1 MGSME
6 TNKGYRMK
14 NLQELVIELHDI
26 ARETKDDRLRKIADD
41 LNGID
46 NEYRLCSLEE
56 AEAFA
61 EKRNYTYG

>member
-1 MGSME
+1 
-6 TNKGYRMK
+6 MK
-14 NLQELVIELHDI
+14 NLQDLVIELHDI
-26 ARETKDDRLRKIADD
+26 ARENNDDRLRKIADN

>member
-1 MGSME
+1 ME
-6 TNKGYRMK
+6 TNEGYRMK
-14 NLQELVIELHDI
+14 NLQDLVIELHDI
-26 ARETKDDRLRKIADD
+26 ARETKDDRLRTIADN

-61 EKRNYTYG
+61 EKRNYEWTE